1 LFENFEFIYKNRYI
15 EQNQDKIRATS
26 KQELENYV
34 EQLTDPNQPNPPDK
48 TGHVIL
54 PKSFVGGIKY
64 HYSNYL
70 DAMTVVSKFGKPDLF
85 ITLTCNPGMYH
96 ICFVLVV
103 YFFFYFL
110 NFCWGLHKFQSR
122 LA

>member
-1 LFENFEFIYKNRYI
+1 MFEQIDFIYKNRYI

-64 HYSNYL
+64 HYSNL

-103 YFFFYFL
+103 FFL
-110 NFCWGLHKFQSR
+110 KKF
-122 LA
+122 